1 MEITEADFKV
11 LLNVVPLFDSLEE
24 GITLFCGEKY
34 SSSSVTLPFLA
45 KFLDLLKE
53 DEADPTYVATF
64 KDVLKEELIT
74 RCNDN
79 LNFMMLAKCSIFD
92 KRFSRLSFLT
102 KLSQYNL
109 TRISKEVVIEKIKQE
124 LELLVITAEDPNN
137 DLNKNE
143 PPKKKVKFLADE
155 VDEGDEMPAT
165 VIDEFDKYLD
175 EKALKPD
182 DNPLL

>member
-79 LNFMMLAKCSIFD
+79 PNFMMLAKCSIFD
-92 KRFSRLSFLT
+92 KCFSRLSFLT
-102 KLSQYNL
+102 KLSQHNL
-109 TRISKEVVIEKIKQE
+109 NRISKEVVIEKIKQE

-137 DLNKNE
+137 DLNKKE

-155 VDEGDEMPAT
+155 VDEGNEMQAT